1 MHMLKNDLISK
12 TKSNVLNLTFMLHV
26 CLLKLACF
34 FYITTTALLAMK
46 SINVV
51 SVHLH
56 YKNKIKKKKLLKTY
70 QHTVV
75 YFDESNS
82 SFKYKQKG

>member
-1 MHMLKNDLISK
+1 
-12 TKSNVLNLTFMLHV
+12 MLHV

-56 YKNKIKKKKLLKTY
+56 YKNKIKKNKLLKTY

>member
-1 MHMLKNDLISK
+1 MLKNDLISK
-12 TKSNVLNLTFMLHV
+12 KKSNVLNLTFMLHV

-56 YKNKIKKKKLLKTY
+56 YKNKLKKTVKDIPTY
-70 QHTVV
+70 CSL
-75 YFDESNS
+75 F
-82 SFKYKQKG
+82 

>member
-1 MHMLKNDLISK
+1 
-12 TKSNVLNLTFMLHV
+12 MLHV

-56 YKNKIKKKKLLKTY
+56 YKNKI
-70 QHTVV
+70 
-75 YFDESNS
+75 
-82 SFKYKQKG
+82 